1 LARLDKMEK
10 LLAGNIG
17 ARPVRHR
24 GSKVLGGLEAQVAV
38 LLRMRKISS
47 TDGECERKKKKM
59 MMGRQSP
66 KSAPDAWF

>member
-47 TDGECERKKKKM
+47 TDGECERKKKKK
-59 MMGRQSP
+59 MGRQSP